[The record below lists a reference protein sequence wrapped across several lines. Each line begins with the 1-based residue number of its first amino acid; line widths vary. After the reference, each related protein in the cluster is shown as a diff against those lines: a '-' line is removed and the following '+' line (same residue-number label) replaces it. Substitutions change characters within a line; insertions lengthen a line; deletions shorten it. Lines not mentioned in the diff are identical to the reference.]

1 MSTPQYIIVGRLRA
15 DDRAVLRVASGP
27 LAYKAEIEACS
38 EFRAVPRSESDD
50 LRRDIADMSW
60 LTPDE
65 RRTLSRKLDQ
75 ILNLF

>member
-27 LAYKAEIEACS
+27 LAYKSELEAFS
-38 EFRAVPRSESDD
+38 EYRAVTWSESDA
-50 LRRDIADMSW
+50 LRRELATLPW

-65 RRTLSRKLDQ
+65 RRTLSLKLEQ